1 MVSDCKNPMSDSER
15 RGKHFRRGGKESDR
29 GRKERGEEKDSSER
43 LVKLLLRQRL
53 KITSV

>member
-1 MVSDCKNPMSDSER
+1 MVSDCKNSMSDFER
-15 RGKHFRRGGKESDR
+15 RGKHFRRGGKEGDR